1 MVWQG
6 GRETLILSG
15 SRLGSRVGQNILHVE
30 AMLDRVTNDSK
41 TMVTGTTVAGA
52 SRADRAG
59 AGPGARAALWRPPAP
74 EPPSGVRVAWWIAS
88 RQRRDLLEVLTAD
101 VYREP
106 VVQIP
111 VGRRKVFVV
120 SDPDLI
126 RHVFVDARSRYT
138 KSDLMRAALGPLVG
152 EGLLVSDGSTW
163 EHDRHMLEPAL
174 AQMRLEQVFP
184 MMQAA
189 VRDHAEHLRALGDG
203 IVIDL
208 EEELSRV
215 TADIIFRA
223 IFSEPIA
230 GPDAAEVFAA
240 FMRFQRAAPQFDLHV
255 VLRSDPDNPEPSPAD
270 VVEDANKVRRLIG
283 KLVERRRAALARGET
298 FADFCQ
304 AAIEARN
311 AHGTAFSSERL
322 IDQLTVLF
330 LAGHETSASALTW
343 AIFMLSQQAEAM
355 ARLREEVHSHIGT
368 RPMTFGDAK
377 MLMWT
382 RAVFREALRLYPPAA
397 FLTRVAV
404 EDGSLGDT
412 EVPRGALIIA
422 SPWVVHR
429 REALW
434 RDADRFDPTRFGEG
448 SAPPRS
454 GTYIPFGMGP
464 RVCTGASIA
473 QLEAQL
479 ILAEHLRSFDF
490 EPVYP
495 ERVWPIS
502 RVTIRPRGGILCR
515 VLQRDRTRGSG

>member
-1 MVWQG
+1 MSSNAQAEPDG
-6 GRETLILSG
+6 GVQTGGTGPG
-15 SRLGSRVGQNILHVE
+15 S
-30 AMLDRVTNDSK
+30 
-41 TMVTGTTVAGA
+41 GA
-52 SRADRAG
+52 SA
-59 AGPGARAALWRPPAP
+59 PLWRPPAP
-74 EPPSGVRVAWWIAS
+74 EPPSGLRVAWWIAS
-88 RQRRDLLEVLTAD
+88 RQRRDLLEVLTSD
-101 VYREP
+101 VYSEP

-111 VGRRKVFVV
+111 VGRRKVLVV

-126 RHVFVDARSRYT
+126 RFVFVDARARYP

-152 EGLLVSDGSTW
+152 EGVLVSDGRTW

-189 VRDHAEHLRALGDG
+189 VADHAAHLRALGDG

-223 IFSEPIA
+223 IFSEPIT

-240 FMRFQRAAPQFDLHV
+240 FMRFQRAAPQFELRV
-255 VLRSDPDNPEPSPAD
+255 VLRSDPANPEPSPPD
-270 VVEDANKVRRLIG
+270 VVEDANAVRRLIG

-298 FADFCQ
+298 FVDFCQ
-304 AAIEARN
+304 AAMDARDPSG
-311 AHGTAFSSERL
+311 APFPPERL

-343 AIFMLSQQAEAM
+343 TLFMLSQQPEAL
-355 ARLREEVHSHIGT
+355 ATLREELRSNIG
-368 RPMTFGDAK
+368 RQPMGFADAK
-377 MLMWT
+377 ALTWT

-397 FLTRVAV
+397 FLTRVSTV
-404 EDGSLGDT
+404 DHVLGGKD
-412 EVPRGALIIA
+412 VPRGALIIA

-434 RDADRFDPTRFGEG
+434 RDADRFDPTRFADG
-448 SAPPRS
+448 APPPRT

-464 RVCTGASIA
+464 RVCTGAAIA

-479 ILAEHLRSFDF
+479 ILAEHLRRFDF
-490 EPVYP
+490 DPVYP
-495 ERVWPIS
+495 ERVSPVS
-502 RVTIRPRGGILCR
+502 RVTIRPRGGMLCR
-515 VLQRDRTRGSG
+515 VLQRDQKTGRV

>member
-1 MVWQG
+1 
-6 GRETLILSG
+6 
-15 SRLGSRVGQNILHVE
+15 
-30 AMLDRVTNDSK
+30 
-41 TMVTGTTVAGA
+41 
-52 SRADRAG
+52 
-59 AGPGARAALWRPPAP
+59 
-74 EPPSGVRVAWWIAS
+74 VRVAWWIAS
-88 RQRRDLLEVLTAD
+88 CQRRDLLEVLTRD

-106 VVQIP
+106 MVRIP
-111 VGRRKVFVV
+111 VGRRNVVLV

-126 RHVFVDARSRYT
+126 RHVFVDARSRYS

-152 EGLLVSDGSTW
+152 DGLLVSDGGTW
-163 EHDRHMLEPAL
+163 EHDRHMLEPAF

-189 VRDHAEHLRALGDG
+189 VHEHGERMRALGDG

-240 FMRFQRAAPQFDLHV
+240 FMRFQRAAPQFELRV
-255 VLRSDPDNPEPSPAD
+255 VLRSDPEDPESSPAD
-270 VVEDANKVRRLIG
+270 VVEDANRVRRLMA
-283 KLVERRRAALARGET
+283 KFVERRRAALVQGQT
-298 FADFCQ
+298 FCDFCQ

-311 AHGTAFSSERL
+311 VHGMPFSPERL

-343 AIFMLSQQAEAM
+343 ALFMLSQQVDWL
-355 ARLREEVHSHIGT
+355 ARLRAEVRSLIGA

-377 MLMWT
+377 ALTWT

-397 FLTRVAV
+397 FLTRVAT
-404 EDGSLGDT
+404 EDGSLGDIA
-412 EVPRGALIIA
+412 VPRGALIIA
-422 SPWVVHR
+422 SPWVLHR

-434 RDADRFDPTRFGEG
+434 RDADRFDPGRFCEG
-448 SAPPRS
+448 APPPRN
-454 GTYIPFGMGP
+454 GTYIPFGIGP
-464 RVCTGASIA
+464 RVCTGAAIA

-479 ILAEHLRSFDF
+479 IIAEHLRRFDF

-495 ERVWPIS
+495 ERVWPVS

-515 VLQRDRTRGSG
+515 VLQRDCGAT